1 MPNPF
6 CSTFISDGVLRSAL
20 SAKISLPLSRFSDCQ
35 ISQQGAEQAGMDN
48 AILKKSEWRPF
59 FFFSKSL
66 RLLLNH
72 CWDNNSH
79 VIMLLIAI
87 DSLRSGNWPQHFIFQ
102 WTLIFSVNKYVVLSK
117 LMNEK
122 VNISKIKWTCN
133 FTTRRQWWHFGVLL
147 IFIHMSG

>member
-59 FFFSKSL
+59 FFFLRVFACSL
-66 RLLLNH
+66 T
-72 CWDNNSH
+72 
-79 VIMLLIAI
+79 IAEI
-87 DSLRSGNWPQHFIFQ
+87 TI
-102 WTLIFSVNKYVVLSK
+102 V
-117 LMNEK
+117 
-122 VNISKIKWTCN
+122 
-133 FTTRRQWWHFGVLL
+133 
-147 IFIHMSG
+147 MS